1 MKTAE
6 RTHSRAPVAH
16 TAATARD
23 DLSERS
29 IVALELQAMEDL
41 QRLTARLTAAA
52 RQHASEGDLSDRRR
66 ELKALLAHELPVM
79 ERQLEHMA
87 RLFDDLAEISRISD
101 NDLQLQRAPVQVE
114 DLVAT
119 AIENARAE
127 LIAAGHELE
136 LDIPSEPVFVNADLA
151 RLAQA
156 LGTLIANSARYT
168 AREGLITVEAHV
180 DEAEVTISVRD
191 NVLGSNRPAV
201 ASVFGMF
208 PAPLASRDYERT
220 SGGLWIGLALVKG
233 LVEMHGGS
241 VMAESDGPG
250 AGTTYSMRLPT
261 LPGA

>member
-6 RTHSRAPVAH
+6 RTHTRAPMAIP
-16 TAATARD
+16 AATARD
-23 DLSERS
+23 DLPERS

-52 RQHASEGDLSDRRR
+52 SRHASAGDRADLRG

-101 NDLQLQRAPVQVE
+101 NTLELNRARVQLD

-127 LIAAGHELE
+127 LVAAGHELE
-136 LDIPSEPVFVNADLA
+136 VDLPSEPVLLDADLA

-156 LGTLIANSARYT
+156 LGTLVANSARYT
-168 AREGLITVEAHV
+168 SREGLITVAAHL
-180 DEAEVTISVRD
+180 DESEVTISVRD
-191 NVLGSNRPAV
+191 NVLGHANREV

-208 PAPLASRDYERT
+208 PAPPASRDYERT

-233 LVEMHGGS
+233 LVELHGGS